1 MAKQLVEKQSNA
13 MANFRDIERVAGT
26 LYKSGLFNHLGNV
39 TQAVAVIEFG
49 REIGIQ
55 PMQSLQSMAVIK
67 GKIAMTSQLMLALV
81 KKQGCDVEII
91 KQTNEECVIN
101 FIRDDKKNK
110 VTFTFEEAKQL
121 GAASDGK
128 GGIKD
133 NYKKQPANMLFWRV
147 VGKGIR
153 YYAPDLLLKV
163 YSIEELTE
171 GRATTVDELGE
182 SDRTIEDWGTKE
194 GYDKVREFIND
205 PRIEE
210 RNKAVLIKG
219 INADSTEEMMLNWI
233 LGVQPE
239 LAEVDVAEA
248 KMEETQVEEAEKEEF
263 FPAKNISPPSRQTK
277 QISPDQQDLFDKL
290 IKSHIFPK
298 HEAKQIKVD
307 FLAQPSEVLSFL
319 QEEIARR
326 KIIEKMLDAG
336 QLTGE
341 SLKTL
346 SKMTQDRIEH
356 IAIELQDVEKKKDRK
371 EKLERILGA

>member
-147 VGKGIR
+147 VSKGIR

-182 SDRTIEDWGTKE
+182 SDRTIEDWGIKE

-205 PRIEE
+205 PRTEE
-210 RNKAVLIKG
+210 KNKAVLIKG
-219 INADSTEEMMLNWI
+219 INADSTEEMMIDWV
-233 LGVQPE
+233 LGAQPE
-239 LAEVDVAEA
+239 LAEKAEVAE
-248 KMEETQVEEAEKEEF
+248 VEEEEVAGF
-263 FPAKNISPPSRQTK
+263 GEDGIEGDVTEITGRV
-277 QISPDQQDLFDKL
+277 SPDQQDLFDKL

-336 QLTGE
+336 KLTGE

-346 SKMTQDRIEH
+346 SKMTQDQIEH
-356 IAIELQDVEKKKDRK
+356 IAIELQDIEKKKDRR
-371 EKLERILGA
+371 EKLEGILGA